1 MKGITLDIN
10 VQVFSGRIGN
20 IKDMQGEKTEER
32 DGRYIDFSV
41 AGTDHYAKGK
51 GRDKNGDPNDY
62 PTTWLNCRALGR
74 TAGFF
79 ADRFEKGDIIVVV
92 GRTDVSTSGEGDDKK
107 YWYRVIVNEL
117 SGPFQMAKHDKG
129 NNDNNDNSEP
139 AEKPAAKTASA
150 SKSNGNGSS
159 KNTASASKSSTT
171 ARKQAQQNEDIPF

>member
-1 MKGITLDIN
+1 LDIN

-129 NNDNNDNSEP
+129 ENNDNSEQ
-139 AEKPAAKTASA
+139 EQKPAAKTASA
-150 SKSNGNGSS
+150 SKSSSSNGGSKS
-159 KNTASASKSSTT
+159 NTTSKSSTA
-171 ARKQAQQNEDIPF
+171 ARKQAQSNEDIPF

>member
-1 MKGITLDIN
+1 MDIN

-129 NNDNNDNSEP
+129 ENNDNSEQ
-139 AEKPAAKTASA
+139 EQKPAAKTASA
-150 SKSNGNGSS
+150 SKSSSSNGGSKS
-159 KNTASASKSSTT
+159 NTTSKSSTA
-171 ARKQAQQNEDIPF
+171 ARKQAQSNEDIPF